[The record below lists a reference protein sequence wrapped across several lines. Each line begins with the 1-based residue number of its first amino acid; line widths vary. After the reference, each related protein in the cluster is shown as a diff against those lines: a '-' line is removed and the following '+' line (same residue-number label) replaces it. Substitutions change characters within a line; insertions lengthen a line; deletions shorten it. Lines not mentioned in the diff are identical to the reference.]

1 MRVLLPHEVLAAMA
15 ESQHYVFES
24 VLLGHLP
31 DDARKAFWKHVS
43 GLEPWKHHPVINQG
57 SWERLVGIHIHGD
70 GCEFYKEDEY
80 FVWSWSS
87 IFATAGSI
95 KDVLMFRF
103 PIAVIPERWMR
114 TASAT
119 HLIIVVC
126 TGFPI
131 YFKLCDH
138 MNIVKKK
145 KNFPCRHPHRFVTR
159 CTRRSQ
165 SSQLGPWSTQVV
177 GLGLRQAL
185 KGKNSIQKPHG
196 SNAREASWPKGGGA
210 LQFLLNEV

>member
-57 SWERLVGIHIHGD
+57 SWERLVGIHIHDD

-131 YFKLCDH
+131 YFK
-138 MNIVKKK
+138 IV
-145 KNFPCRHPHRFVTR
+145 
-159 CTRRSQ
+159 
-165 SSQLGPWSTQVV
+165 
-177 GLGLRQAL
+177 
-185 KGKNSIQKPHG
+185 
-196 SNAREASWPKGGGA
+196 
-210 LQFLLNEV
+210 

>member
-145 KNFPCRHPHRFVTR
+145 KKTFH
-159 CTRRSQ
+159 
-165 SSQLGPWSTQVV
+165 VV
-177 GLGLRQAL
+177 
-185 KGKNSIQKPHG
+185 IHTG
-196 SNAREASWPKGGGA
+196 S
-210 LQFLLNEV
+210 

>member
-1 MRVLLPHEVLAAMA
+1 MLIQIRWTSLFKYVGFVSLGVNQVDGCNKNARPTDMRVLLPHEVLAAMA
-15 ESQHYVFES
+15 ESQHYVFQS

-31 DDARKAFWKHVS
+31 DDARVAFWKHVS
-43 GLEPWKHHPVINQG
+43 GLEPWKDHPIINRG

-103 PIAVIPERWMR
+103 PIAVIPERLMR
-114 TASAT
+114 TAFAT
-119 HLIIVVC
+119 LLVIVIF

-131 YFKLCDH
+131 Y
-138 MNIVKKK
+138 
-145 KNFPCRHPHRFVTR
+145 
-159 CTRRSQ
+159 
-165 SSQLGPWSTQVV
+165 
-177 GLGLRQAL
+177 
-185 KGKNSIQKPHG
+185 
-196 SNAREASWPKGGGA
+196 
-210 LQFLLNEV
+210 